1 MLPLIVFLP
10 GAATSLGL
18 GGIEVDSA
26 LNQPLRA
33 EITMLSVHP
42 DELED
47 ITVGLAPPEAFER
60 VGIARPPALQKLQFK
75 PALLNGR
82 AIIDV
87 ISREPIREP
96 FLNFLVEVVWPNG
109 RMIREYTILLDPPVL
124 MERRAAAA
132 PVAPVVRQSAP
143 VREPA
148 PAPRA
153 ASASPAPPRP
163 SVATP
168 AGVPSQD
175 TYRVR
180 RGDTLS
186 GIVRQVNPSN
196 RVSSQQ
202 MMIAMLRANPQ
213 AFTNNSIHNLKAG
226 AVLRIPDAAEAGAVS
241 QPEAVAEVA
250 SQNALWREY
259 HARAAGRQVQSQ
271 EALPEARGE
280 QARVDVKTTG
290 DAETRADG
298 NLEILAGSETEE
310 ASGAGAGNDAALAR
324 EIAKSRAVENEALK
338 ARVTELEAMV
348 SQQERV
354 ITLQSDELSVLQ
366 DRLVQE
372 DVTPEGVVIESGED
386 IAAVPQDD
394 VLAGLDTDTGE
405 ETELPL
411 VDEDLIAA
419 EMETEDPV
427 MDEPVMDEVVTQ
439 VLDPEAGVEV
449 AETDVTVSVPE
460 VSTEEVTPVA
470 PAGLFDRIFADERI
484 LYGLGGG
491 AVLLALIGLWMV
503 GRRRREVDESDDMS
517 ELFATGAHT
526 LPAAAVAGAG
536 AAAHGAAAQAATMGG
551 KTPSDE
557 GAAQEAS
564 ETDTF
569 ERTAQVMVTG
579 QIGAGL
585 LDTGAIQPG
594 TETNEQAVDEA
605 VSEADVYVAYG
616 LFQQA
621 EDLLKDAI
629 EKDPDAE
636 IYRAKL
642 AEAYYRDDNR
652 EAFVETAEEMAA
664 AGKNQGE
671 FWNRVVAMGQ
681 EISPDHTLFAGV
693 DTGGLKA
700 ADFIKDKPESTD
712 LDMSAD
718 EPGQTGVHK
727 FESGQPEEVDSKQ
740 LPEFAE
746 QGETDML
753 EMPVDGTL
761 EVESIEDDDKPLDF
775 DLDGLDFG
783 LGDAETKGVSADA
796 SLDEAATLDFEISEL
811 NVSGEFGETTD
822 GGDAADLG
830 VSGSFAGETA
840 EFEEY
845 LEEDLGLPGGE
856 TAEVEN
862 VVDLGGETPEG
873 QTTPDEV
880 ETEVVEGL
888 GGLEDLAAHFEENL
902 SSTGPAQETTQ
913 FDPADFETEIMGA
926 GPEGDSVA
934 TKLDLA
940 RAFIDMGDGEG
951 AKSTLEEVVR
961 EGDDH
966 QRHEAEAL
974 LKQIA

>member
-1 MLPLIVFLP
+1 MKKLVWGMLPLIVFLP

-33 EITMLSVHP
+33 EITLLSVHP
-42 DELED
+42 EELED
-47 ITVGLAPPEAFER
+47 ITVRLASPEAFER
-60 VGIARPPALQKLQFK
+60 VGIARPAALQKLQFT
-75 PALLNGR
+75 PAVLNGR

-96 FLNFLVEVVWPNG
+96 FLDFLVEVLWPNG

-132 PVAPVVRQSAP
+132 PVAPVVRRSAP

-148 PAPRA
+148 PVRRA

-163 SVATP
+163 SVASP

-175 TYRVR
+175 SYRVR

-213 AFTNNSIHNLKAG
+213 AFTRNSIHNLKSG

-298 NLEILAGSETEE
+298 SLEILAGSETDE
-310 ASGAGAGNDAALAR
+310 ASGAGSGDGAAVDAALAR
-324 EIAKSRAVENEALK
+324 EIAESRAVENETLK
-338 ARVTELEAMV
+338 ARVAELEAMV

-354 ITLQSDELSVLQ
+354 ITLQSEELSVLQ

-372 DVTPEGVVIESGED
+372 DVPPEAVVIESGED
-386 IAAVPQDD
+386 IAAVPQDE
-394 VLAGLDTDTGE
+394 VLAGLDTDTVE
-405 ETELPL
+405 TTELPL
-411 VDEDLIAA
+411 VGEDLIAT
-419 EMETEDPV
+419 ETETADPL
-427 MDEPVMDEVVTQ
+427 MEEVVTQ

-449 AETDVTVSVPE
+449 AETDVAVSAPE

-470 PAGLFDRIFADERI
+470 PAGLFDRFFADARI

-517 ELFATGAHT
+517 ELFTTGAHT
-526 LPAAAVAGAG
+526 LPAAAVAGVG
-536 AAAHGAAAQAATMGG
+536 AVAHGAAAQAAIMGG

-557 GAAQEAS
+557 GAAAEAS
-564 ETDTF
+564 EIDTF
-569 ERTAQVMVTG
+569 ERTAQVMGTG
-579 QIGAGL
+579 QVGAGL

-594 TETNEQAVDEA
+594 TETNEQAVDEV

-652 EAFVETAEEMAA
+652 EALVETAEGMAA
-664 AGKNQGE
+664 AGKNHGE

-681 EISPDHTLFAGV
+681 EISPEHTLFAGV

-700 ADFIKDKPESTD
+700 GDFIKDKPASTD

-718 EPGQTGVHK
+718 EPGQIGV
-727 FESGQPEEVDSKQ
+727 QEVDSKQ
-740 LPEFAE
+740 LPESAE
-746 QGETDML
+746 RVETEML

-761 EVESIEDDDKPLDF
+761 EVESIQGDDKPLDF
-775 DLDGLDFG
+775 DLDGLEFG
-783 LGDAETKGVSADA
+783 AGDAETKGVSADA

-811 NVSGEFGETTD
+811 DVSGELGETTD

-830 VSGSFAGETA
+830 VSGGFAGETA

-845 LEEDLGLPGGE
+845 LEEDPGLPGGE
-856 TAEVEN
+856 TAEIEN
-862 VVDLGGETPEG
+862 VVDLGGEPPEG
-873 QTTPDEV
+873 QAAPDEV
-880 ETEVVEGL
+880 ETEIVEGL
-888 GGLEDLAAHFEENL
+888 DGLEDLAAHFEEDL
-902 SSTGPAQETTQ
+902 SSTEPVQETTQ
-913 FDPADFETEIMGA
+913 FDPTDFETEIMGA

-940 RAFIDMGDGEG
+940 RAFIDMGDAEG